1 MYCLRSALVP
11 SRIHWGQVWLGSCP
25 FHTLPL
31 PTIRCLP
38 ASGPLVLTCRT
49 ISQKAAKKYRGNYKN
64 RKGAKVSEDEFDR
77 SKLDITYSTESLSN
91 YPKYG
96 GGEGAVHDLQFDTPP
111 VLFIKKYQEVIDTK
125 DIEVRDELSD
135 MEKCGTITPNGLTVQ
150 KIKFIQDAV
159 NKSETIKQL
168 KEALKK
174 QPEAL
179 HAPQAAVTTPRS
191 VFIDSDFEV
200 IKEKPTEGRLSL
212 KKYETELE
220 WSSSKV
226 DPSKLISQYLMLSKS
241 RLTLLVCLTAS
252 AGYGMAPGPLS
263 LGTCALAT
271 TGTAMAS
278 AAANSIN
285 QILEVPF
292 DSQMSRTKNRVLVR
306 GQVSP
311 LHAATFALVL
321 ASSSTVLLWTMVNPL
336 TAMLSLGNLVL
347 YTCIYTPMKRYSIA
361 NTWVGSVVGAVPPL
375 IGWSAATG
383 SLDPGAFILA
393 GILYTWQFPHFN
405 SLSWNL
411 RPDYSR
417 AGYRMMSVT
426 HPDLCRRVAVRHSL
440 GLIAVCSAAPFLGA
454 THWAFAVDSLPLN
467 LYMLYL
473 SVRFYQ
479 KADSKSSRNLFRY
492 TLIHLP
498 LLMTLM
504 CLGKKSQQDKE
515 NELQEQM
522 VV

>member
-1 MYCLRSALVP
+1 MSCLRSILVP
-11 SRIHWGQVWLGSCP
+11 SRLYWLGSHSP
-25 FHTLPL
+25 SLL
-31 PTIRCLP
+31 RCLP
-38 ASGPLVLTCRT
+38 VNQPLTFTCRT
-49 ISQKAAKKYRGNYKN
+49 ISQKAAKKTRGNKN
-64 RKGAKVSEDEFDR
+64 IRKSTQNVEDLDR
-77 SKLDITYSTESLSN
+77 SKLDITYSTDDLSN

-111 VLFIKKYQEVIDTK
+111 VLFIKKYEEVIDTG

-135 MEKCGTITPNGLTVQ
+135 VEKCGTITPNGLTVQ

-159 NKSETIKQL
+159 NKSDTVKQL
-168 KEALKK
+168 TEALKK
-174 QPEAL
+174 QPCAL
-179 HAPQAAVTTPRS
+179 HAPAAAVSTPRS

-200 IKEKPTEGRLSL
+200 IKEKPAEGRLSL

-220 WSSSKV
+220 WSTSKV
-226 DPSKLISQYLMLSKS
+226 EMSMLPSQYLMLSKS
-241 RLTLLVCLTAS
+241 RLTLLVCLTAA

-263 LGTCALAT
+263 LSTCLLAT
-271 TGTAMAS
+271 VGTAMAS

-285 QILEVPF
+285 QVLEVPF

-306 GQVSP
+306 GQLSP

-321 ASSSTVLLWTMVNPL
+321 ASSGTVLLWTMVNPL

-347 YTCIYTPMKRYSIA
+347 YTCVYTPMKRYSIA
-361 NTWVGSVVGAVPPL
+361 NTWVGSVVGAIPPL
-375 IGWSAATG
+375 IGWAAATG
-383 SLDPGAFILA
+383 SLDPGAFVLA

-440 GLIAVCSAAPFLGA
+440 GLIAVCSAAPLLGV

-504 CLGKKSQQDKE
+504 CLGKKSQQDSETKE
-515 NELQEQM
+515 Q
-522 VV
+522 VVVVGTVQ